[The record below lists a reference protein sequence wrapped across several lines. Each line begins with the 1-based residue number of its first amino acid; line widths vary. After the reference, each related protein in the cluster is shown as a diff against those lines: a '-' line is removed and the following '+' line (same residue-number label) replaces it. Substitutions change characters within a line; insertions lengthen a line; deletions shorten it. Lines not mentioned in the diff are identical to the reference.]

1 MQPSPR
7 QVLTPICLVLF
18 LAVAGPAQAQLLQDQ
33 PEDLEGVDVVERL
46 SETLPLDLEFKNERG
61 RTIRL
66 GDYFGK
72 ERPVILVLAYYECP
86 MLCSLVLNGMAKG
99 LKGLDWVPGEKFEIV
114 TVSIDPREGPDLA
127 RFKKQE
133 YLRELKLPGAEQ
145 GWHFLTGKESDVRA
159 LADAVGFKYRY
170 VKARD
175 EYAHPAVLTLSTPEG
190 VISRYLYGIKFEP
203 RDLRLSLVEAS
214 EGKVGST
221 LDRFLLYCYHY
232 DATAGRYAPVAK
244 NIMRVG
250 GALTVL
256 VLGGALLVFWA
267 RELRRK
273 RKVA

>member
-18 LAVAGPAQAQLLQDQ
+18 LVAGPAQAQLLQDQ
-33 PEDLEGVDVVERL
+33 PADLEGVDVVEHL
-46 SETLPLDLEFKNERG
+46 GDTLPLDLQFKNERG

-133 YLRELKLPGAEQ
+133 YLRELKLPGAEN
-145 GWHFLTGKESDVRA
+145 GWHFLTGQEADVRA

-170 VKARD
+170 VEARD
-175 EYAHPAVLTLSTPEG
+175 EYAHPAVLTLSTPGG
-190 VISRYLYGIKFEP
+190 VVSRYLYGIKFEP
-203 RDLRLSLVEAS
+203 RDLRLGLVEAS

-250 GALTVL
+250 GALTVA
-256 VLGGALLVFWA
+256 VLGVALLVFWA

>member
-18 LAVAGPAQAQLLQDQ
+18 LVAGPAQAQLLQDQ
-33 PEDLEGVDVVERL
+33 SADLEGVDVIEHL
-46 SETLPLDLEFKNERG
+46 GDTLPLDLQFKNERG

-99 LKGLDWVPGEKFEIV
+99 LKGLDWVPGQKFEIV

-133 YLRELKLPGAEQ
+133 YLRELKLPGAED

-170 VKARD
+170 VEARD

-190 VISRYLYGIKFEP
+190 VVSRYLYGIKFEP
-203 RDLRLSLVEAS
+203 RDLRLGLVEAS

-250 GALTVL
+250 GALTVA
-256 VLGGALLVFWA
+256 VLGVALLVFWA